1 MYAAAAWPAGYG
13 CGAMGRGGF
22 PARSFLEL
30 LLDQER
36 DALLRAGPA
45 RRWGSGEMLVRAG
58 DPAES
63 ATVLLSGSVKVHKTA
78 AEGAEVVLAL
88 LGAGDLLGEMS
99 AFPDAVRSADATA
112 LEPVHG
118 VVVSVSALRR
128 FLSSHPRAT
137 SALLEM
143 ALTRLRLS
151 DLRRIEFATAGSL
164 ARVATRLVELA
175 ERFGVQ
181 RGDGAIEVALPLTQ
195 EELAAWSA
203 SSRESTAR
211 ALHTLR
217 ELGLLETHRRKLIV
231 RDLER
236 LRPHAAQL

>member
-1 MYAAAAWPAGYG
+1 
-13 CGAMGRGGF
+13 
-22 PARSFLEL
+22 
-30 LLDQER
+30 
-36 DALLRAGPA
+36 
-45 RRWGSGEMLVRAG
+45 MLVRTG
-58 DPAES
+58 DRADS

-99 AFPDAVRSADATA
+99 AFPEALRSADATA
-112 LEPVHG
+112 LEPVQG
-118 VVVSVSALRR
+118 VVISVPALRA
-128 FLSSHPRAT
+128 FLGTHPRA
-137 SALLEM
+137 SLALLEM
-143 ALTRLRLS
+143 ALARLHTS

-164 ARVATRLVELA
+164 ARVATRLIELA
-175 ERFGVQ
+175 ARFGVQ
-181 RGDGAIEVALPLTQ
+181 RDDGAIEIELPLTQ

-217 ELGLLETHRRKLIV
+217 ELDLLETRRRKLIV

-236 LRPHAAQL
+236 LRPYAARL

>member
-1 MYAAAAWPAGYG
+1 
-13 CGAMGRGGF
+13 MGRGGF
-22 PARSFLEL
+22 PARSFLDL

-36 DALLRAGPA
+36 GALLAAGWA
-45 RRWGSGEMLVRAG
+45 REWQSGEMLVRAG
-58 DPAES
+58 DRADS

-78 AEGAEVVLAL
+78 AEGAEVVLAV

-99 AFPDAVRSADATA
+99 ALRETVRSADATA
-112 LEPVHG
+112 LELVEG
-118 VVVSVSALRR
+118 VVISVPALRG
-128 FLSSHPRAT
+128 FLAAHPRA
-137 SALLEM
+137 SLALLEM
-143 ALTRLRLS
+143 ALARLHLS

-175 ERFGVQ
+175 ERFGVE
-181 RGDGAIEVALPLTQ
+181 RDDGAIEVGLPLTQ

-217 ELGLLETHRRKLIV
+217 ELNLLETRRRKLIV

-236 LRPHAAQL
+236 LRPHAARL

>member
-1 MYAAAAWPAGYG
+1 
-13 CGAMGRGGF
+13 
-22 PARSFLEL
+22 
-30 LLDQER
+30 
-36 DALLRAGPA
+36 
-45 RRWGSGEMLVRAG
+45 MLMRAG
-58 DPAES
+58 DPADS
-63 ATVLLSGSVKVHKTA
+63 ATVLLRGSVKVHKTA
-78 AEGAEVVLAL
+78 AEGAEVVLAV

-99 AFPDAVRSADATA
+99 ALREAVRAADATA
-112 LEPVHG
+112 LEPVDG
-118 VVVSVSALRR
+118 VVISVSVLRA
-128 FLSSHPRAT
+128 FLSAHPRAST
-137 SALLEM
+137 ALLEM
-143 ALTRLRLS
+143 ALARLHLS

-181 RGDGAIEVALPLTQ
+181 RDDGAIEVALPLTQ

-217 ELGLLETHRRKLIV
+217 ELDLLETHRRKLTV

-236 LRPHAAQL
+236 LRPHAARL

>member
-1 MYAAAAWPAGYG
+1 
-13 CGAMGRGGF
+13 MGLGG
-22 PARSFLEL
+22 PRPRSFLESL
-30 LLDQER
+30 LEPDR
-36 DALLRAGPA
+36 NALLSAG
-45 RRWGSGEMLVRAG
+45 RSRLWQRGDLLVRTG
-58 DPAES
+58 DPIDS

-99 AFPDAVRSADATA
+99 AVREAKRSADATA
-112 LEPVHG
+112 LEDVEAVVIPVPD
-118 VVVSVSALRR
+118 LRA
-128 FLSSHPRAT
+128 FLSAHPNAML
-137 SALLEM
+137 ALLEM
-143 ALTRLRLS
+143 AVARLHVA

-175 ERFGVQ
+175 ERFGIT
-181 RGDGAIEVALPLTQ
+181 REDGAIEVGIPLTQ

-217 ELGLLETHRRKLIV
+217 KLNVLETHRRRLVV
-231 RDLER
+231 RDLEK
-236 LRPHAAQL
+236 LRPHAARL